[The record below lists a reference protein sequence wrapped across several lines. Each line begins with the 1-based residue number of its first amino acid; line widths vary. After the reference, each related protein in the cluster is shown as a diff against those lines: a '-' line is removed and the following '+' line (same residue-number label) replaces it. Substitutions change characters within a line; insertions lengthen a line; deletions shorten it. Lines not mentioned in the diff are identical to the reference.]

1 MRFGLNMD
9 HIDIKKKPSI
19 LFTNL
24 FLAARSGSE
33 LHVLELAKA
42 FLAKGWDVTCY
53 TLVLAYPLQD
63 QFVQAGISVIRFGEE
78 KLLENHYTV
87 LYAQHHIVS
96 DYIWDCT
103 TITFDKIVV
112 ASLGPQ
118 AEHEKLPSFS
128 QNADLQ
134 VFTSYETLEHNH
146 LDNPEIPTHVF
157 PNSVERPW
165 FDCASRRSLPKTPR
179 RIAIISNHVA
189 QELKDLKATAKK
201 DLCVDCYGYEN
212 CSVEVTSDLIT
223 SYDLVIS
230 IGRTVP
236 LCFATR
242 IPLYCYDVHGGPG
255 YIDPNAIE
263 FDSFFN
269 FSGRSNPC
277 KRNAVELLDDIVTN
291 YESAVHN
298 LDALHQYA
306 SEHLNFTNNFEE
318 LYRAITSCKAHP
330 HLEDRDS
337 TELTKI
343 NRKNQCEAFI
353 DSYSKT
359 LGVAQLFFSDQG
371 EPVSEANSTSFH
383 YCYHTE
389 IDASGLIRR
398 HERDGAC
405 IRFDPDIHPVICT
418 VLGDSNISPLNR
430 ERSSHKGDIFLTNDP
445 IYLGEMQRLRFH
457 SSPLSE
463 TDYWFEHCRIKTLIE
478 DKERQ
483 VEKLNNELKQAVER
497 IREYEKPLP
506 EKLLKRIKSGL
517 K

>member
-1 MRFGLNMD
+1 MD
-9 HIDIKKKPSI
+9 HTDIKQKPSI

-63 QFVQAGISVIRFGEE
+63 QFIQAGINVIRFGEE

-103 TITFDKIVV
+103 TVTFDKIVV

-146 LDNPEIPTHVF
+146 LNSPEIPTHVF
-157 PNSVERPW
+157 PNSVERSW
-165 FDCASRRSLPKTPR
+165 FNCAPLRSLPKTPR
-179 RIAIISNHVA
+179 HIAIITNHVA
-189 QELKDLKATAKK
+189 QELKDLKVTAKNI
-201 DLCVDCYGYEN
+201 LCVDCYGYES
-212 CSVEVTSDLIT
+212 CSVEVTPDLIT

-242 IPLYCYDVHGGPG
+242 IPLYCYDIHGGPG
-255 YIDPNAIE
+255 YIDPNAIDC
-263 FDSFFN
+263 DSYFN

-277 KRNAVELLDDIVTN
+277 KRNADELLNDIVTD

-306 SEHLNFTNNFEE
+306 SKHLDFANNFEK
-318 LYRAITSCKAHP
+318 LYSAITSNQSRAH
-330 HLEDRDS
+330 LGERKC

-343 NRKNQCEAFI
+343 NRRNQCEAFI
-353 DSYSKT
+353 DGYSKM
-359 LGVAQLFFSDQG
+359 LGTAQLFFSTHG
-371 EPVSEANSTSFH
+371 APASEANSTSFR

-389 IDASGLIRR
+389 IDASDLIRR

-405 IRFDPDIHPVICT
+405 IRFDPDIHPVVCT
-418 VLGDSNISPLNR
+418 AKGDSNISPLNR
-430 ERSSHKGDIFLTNDP
+430 ERPSHKGDIFLTNDP
-445 IYLGEMQRLRFH
+445 IYLGEMQKLRFH
-457 SSPLSE
+457 SYPLSE
-463 TDYWFEHCRIKTLIE
+463 TDYCFEYHRIKEDIEESKRQITRLESELDKAKHRTEKQESWLKKLI
-478 DKERQ
+478 
-483 VEKLNNELKQAVER
+483 N
-497 IREYEKPLP
+497 
-506 EKLLKRIKSGL
+506 
-517 K
+517 